1 MNSIG
6 KLGSKYAAGK
16 MTKPMQSCR
25 YLKMG
30 KSAQAINENIAEYAA
45 ELPRIRT
52 VNRNYNARFSKIAK
66 VPAWEIVGE
75 NLGGK

>member
-6 KLGSKYAAGK
+6 KPGSKYAAGK
-16 MTKPMQSCR
+16 MTKPMQSGR

-30 KSAQAINENIAEYAA
+30 KSAQAINDNIAEYAA

-52 VNRNYNARFSKIAK
+52 VNKNYKARFSRIAT
-66 VPAWEIVGE
+66 VPAC
-75 NLGGK
+75 